1 MPSGWTTS
9 GIDWTNIRNNRTEDV
24 VYHLHKALTE
34 RFAKYRIASSGGI
47 NIGGQSFDSGTP
59 VYSFDSRI
67 RTETAM
73 REMREILACLYA
85 TDDTYISNN
94 SIFLG
99 TRCLFDPNYIPNNTP
114 IFSSTFASDPS
125 DSRNS
130 SNQRVDFADYL
141 GGLTPLDYSQGGNL
155 ETLVGHDLSFIRD
168 LSFDDRIRI
177 EYLQTIYDILQLKQN
192 CLCNTTNIL
201 TGIHGDV
208 YSLSAGTSTFN
219 GYIFNAETEDYISY
233 ANNMT
238 PDINATIND
247 MYSSSPALGN
257 TIYTNNSFGWVYL
270 SESPGQTIAFQSRNA
285 IALTAFLRG
294 KVKNGDI
301 SLSDIKMKTYIV
313 DFNGLPAPPEDQ
325 FDPIPYDIFPISGY
339 GNGGVW
345 YTEDNTFLQDSQ
357 GNYYYH
363 VYDKKITSGINTLP
377 TDSVFRQ
384 GSVVLA
390 DINTMNIDSI
400 PNFTEYYIED
410 N

>member
-9 GIDWTNIRNNRTEDV
+9 GIDWSNIRNNRTEDV

-34 RFAKYRIASSGGI
+34 RFTKYRIASSGGF
-47 NIGGQSFDSGTP
+47 NIRGSSFDSGTP
-59 VYSFDSRI
+59 VYSFDSKI

-85 TDDTYISNN
+85 TDDTYISND
-94 SIFLG
+94 SLFIG

-114 IFSSTFASDPS
+114 AFSSTFASNPS

-130 SNQRVDFADYL
+130 SNQRVDFANYL

-155 ETLVGHDLSFIRD
+155 ETLVGRDLSFIRD
-168 LSFDDRIRI
+168 LSFNDRIRI

-208 YSLSAGTSTFN
+208 YSLGAGTGTNN
-219 GYIFNAETEDYISY
+219 GYIFSGETENYISY
-233 ANNMT
+233 ATNMNS
-238 PDINATIND
+238 DINATIND

-257 TIYTNNSFGWVYL
+257 IVFSSNSFGFIYL
-270 SESPGQTIAFQSRNA
+270 SGGSNQTTAFQGRQA
-285 IALTAFLRG
+285 IALTPFLKT

-313 DFNGLPAPPEDQ
+313 DFNGRPAPPENQ

-345 YTEDNTFLQDSQ
+345 YTEDNTFLQDNQ

-363 VYDKKITSGINTLP
+363 VDDKKITSGINTLP
-377 TDSVFRQ
+377 TDSVSRQ

-390 DINTMNIDSI
+390 NINTMNIDSI
-400 PNFTEYYIED
+400 PNLTEYYIED